1 MAEDKD
7 TIARKRAEVI
17 MAVRSGQ
24 ITATEGAKQL
34 GYSRKT
40 YYQWENR
47 FLEAALEAVSDR
59 KDGRPSIPVDP
70 EKEALREQVKE
81 LQDQLIHTQ
90 TRMTIRELL
99 HGTGESSDDRDK
111 KKRR

>member
-1 MAEDKD
+1 MAGDRD

-17 MAVRSGQ
+17 MAVRSGR

-34 GYSRKT
+34 GVSRKT

-47 FLEAALEAVSDR
+47 FLEAALLAVSDR
-59 KDGRPSIPVDP
+59 KDGRPSIPADP

-81 LQDQLIHTQ
+81 LQDQLILTE

-99 HGTGESSDDRDK
+99 HGTDGSSNNPDK
-111 KKRR
+111 KKRK